1 MRPSAPLCT
10 VTNPPLCCDPTVLID
25 DIHCLCEGGWGIY
38 CGGFVIC
45 VLGLLSLS
53 QAFEVV
59 GHVFVLLTNIGRQRL
74 RRLRPH
80 FQVSNG
86 CFNYIY
92 YFLFNRISDFCTLFE
107 VLWLD
112 WQKPVVFVIVLDL
125 FRCLSY

>member
-1 MRPSAPLCT
+1 MTSIVSVRADGASIVAVCHFCT
-10 VTNPPLCCDPTVLID
+10 
-25 DIHCLCEGGWGIY
+25 GIP
-38 CGGFVIC
+38 GF
-45 VLGLLSLS
+45 LSLS

-92 YFLFNRISDFCTLFE
+92 YLLFNRICDSYTLFE
-107 VLWLD
+107 VLWYY
-112 WQKPVVFVIVLDL
+112 
-125 FRCLSY
+125 C